1 MGAFDG
7 AKPLKYS
14 GLVCGND
21 ANMLLAT
28 AQYRFVKFNAPNS
41 VVLCTV
47 QGERAAGVLQ
57 FPPKA
62 VGDPVEVVYGGE
74 TFVQFSDDVALVAG
88 EPVMTDSVGRASSA
102 AGDNAFQLGMCVTL
116 EGAAGQGQLATAV
129 VQCVNPPSIDNS

>member
-14 GLVCGND
+14 GLICGND
-21 ANMLLAT
+21 ADMLLPT
-28 AQYRFVKFNAPNS
+28 AQYRFVKFSDPNT
-41 VVLCTV
+41 VVLCDT

-74 TFVQFSDDVALVAG
+74 TFVQFSDDIS
-88 EPVMTDSVGRASSA
+88 PVGGLPIATDGVGRAASA
-102 AGDNAFQLGMCVTL
+102 AGILAFQLGMCVTL
-116 EGAAGQGQLATAV
+116 EGASGAGQLATAV